1 MSSGQSARNGSSVEP
16 GLPNTFLMPKARSR
30 PKVASLTLTVPP
42 WVGADFRDDIGRLLA
57 RVLGFSVIARKK
69 RRSSPPVDGL
79 VREGKQCGR
88 EVRNQDSGSC
98 LVSFSVLLG
107 MTAGKLPRE
116 PGRGSNDGYSL
127 RRHSGRRNHL
137 DVKRNLPTFGKAHAR
152 RRVSRA
158 RTLQHEAV
166 IGIVHYF
173 IAFLHIDWKAADVGH
188 EHAGSSG
195 NVGSDIPGAASRT
208 QRNRRD
214 VVDVGHPGVLVGFQ
228 ALDVRGADIAHVA
241 EAIG

>member
-1 MSSGQSARNGSSVEP
+1 MSSGQSARNGNSVEP

-30 PKVASLTLTVPP
+30 PKVASLTLTDLLAVLA
-42 WVGADFRDDIGRLLA
+42 GLRDDMSGIPGMSQSSLRGRN
-57 RVLGFSVIARKK
+57 
-69 RRSSPPVDGL
+69 
-79 VREGKQCGR
+79 GR
-88 EVRNQDSGSC
+88 G
-98 LVSFSVLLG
+98 
-107 MTAGKLPRE
+107 
-116 PGRGSNDGYSL
+116 GSNDGYSL

-158 RTLQHEAV
+158 RTFQHEAV

-173 IAFLHIDWKAADVGH
+173 IALLHIDWKAADVGH

-214 VVDVGHPGVLVGFQ
+214 LVDVGHPGVLVGLKG
-228 ALDVRGADIAHVA
+228 LDAAGADIAHVA
-241 EAIG
+241 EAIGQPVDMLFDRLDHARQHRRAAGTGDHEEIWESR